1 MKPIQPKLLSKPTQK
16 GVICMTIYVTRI
28 DEANTAEALVEANTA
43 EALVSKGRQNNI
55 QLVDRELF
63 L

>member
-1 MKPIQPKLLSKPTQK
+1 
-16 GVICMTIYVTRI
+16 MTIYVTRI